1 MSYLA
6 PSIGSMKMRGRTHCV
21 ECLNMIWLVKLAKK
35 ESKELKMD
43 KGCLRPLKT
52 SNMSMFTWLQT

>member
-1 MSYLA
+1 
-6 PSIGSMKMRGRTHCV
+6 MKMRGRTHCV